1 MATTKE
7 TVTETVTD
15 PPVKNTTPI
24 ADKVTY
30 LRFWAR
36 VILSIMV
43 LCIYFF
49 VIYSLFGL
57 SDSELSDST
66 RSILQIVVG
75 ALTMVISS
83 ISQYYWASSES
94 EVPQESEKQEKP
106 KTN

>member
-1 MATTKE
+1 MEEIIEKTTKK
-7 TVTETVTD
+7 TD
-15 PPVKNTTPI
+15 PPNKNATI
-24 ADKVTY
+24 GDKVTY

-36 VILSIMV
+36 VILSILV
-43 LCIYFF
+43 LLIYFF

-94 EVPQESEKQEKP
+94 EVPEQPKP
-106 KTN
+106 KTTKEKE

>member
-1 MATTKE
+1 MEEIIEKTTKKI
-7 TVTETVTD
+7 D
-15 PPVKNTTPI
+15 PPNKSVNI
-24 ADKVTY
+24 SDKVTY

-43 LCIYFF
+43 LLIYFF

-83 ISQYYWASSES
+83 ISQYYWASTES
-94 EVPQESEKQEKP
+94 EVPEQSNPKPPKEKE
-106 KTN
+106 